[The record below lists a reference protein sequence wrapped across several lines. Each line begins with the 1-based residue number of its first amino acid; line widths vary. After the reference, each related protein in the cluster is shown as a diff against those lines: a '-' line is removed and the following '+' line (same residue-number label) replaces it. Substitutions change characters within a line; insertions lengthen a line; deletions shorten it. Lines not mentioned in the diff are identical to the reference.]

1 MRDYHSLFSILV
13 APPIFVLA
21 AKDRPST
28 TRGLLVSFSFAGGLT
43 SLPSRLRFLVTCLS
57 GKFPS
62 IASVLSFFI

>member
-21 AKDRPST
+21 AKDRPVT

-43 SLPSRLRFLVTCLS
+43 SLPPDSDFELPVYQGNPQYC
-57 GKFPS
+57 
-62 IASVLSFFI
+62 